1 MEFCEILDFF
11 ISFLKKL
18 YEENKFHKMF
28 SLMLNLRF
36 KSFFILFSFVERK
49 QGVVIV
55 EEDDRK
61 SLYPMMLKCH
71 EHFHPLIEFQRIVV
85 N

>member
-1 MEFCEILDFF
+1 ML
-11 ISFLKKL
+11 
-18 YEENKFHKMF
+18 
-28 SLMLNLRF
+28 SLMFNLRF
-36 KSFFILFSFVERK
+36 KSFLIIFLFVERE

-55 EEDDRK
+55 QEYDRK

-71 EHFHPLIEFQRIVV
+71 EHFHPLIEFQRSVV